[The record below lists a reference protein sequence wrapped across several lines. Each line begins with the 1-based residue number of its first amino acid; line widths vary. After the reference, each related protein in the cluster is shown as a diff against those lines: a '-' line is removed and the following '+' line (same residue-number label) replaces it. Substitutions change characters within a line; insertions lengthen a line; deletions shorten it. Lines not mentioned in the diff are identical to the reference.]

1 MKRNLIAIYEKGG
14 EKVAA
19 VYVSFEEY
27 HKETFSPYYNQLF
40 ITDFVLHGMT
50 YKEKKA
56 AAVSLAIDLQNVL
69 SDVSV
74 SWLELA
80 IIGDNLKR
88 IAQRYGLVKE
98 FQENGII

>member
-1 MKRNLIAIYEKGG
+1 MIFAVYENGG
-14 EKVAA
+14 EKIAE
-19 VYVSFEEY
+19 VYGSFEEY

-40 ITDFVLHGMT
+40 ITDFVLHGRT

-69 SDVSV
+69 SYVSV

-80 IIGDNLKR
+80 IIGDNLER
-88 IAQRYGLVKE
+88 IARRCGLVKE
-98 FQENGII
+98 FRENGII